1 MKSVLPSLQSYN
13 STFCPINPQQKIA
26 TNVTLSMNVD
36 RTKSMLHS
44 SNQDVE
50 LKKAISDGINKSKS
64 RSHTAKHK
72 RRPETSFQLSPSS
85 ISSTAAAPTSLT
97 SDASCTPT
105 ESPLSPPR
113 VRRFSTNP
121 PLSPPLL
128 KLFRAR
134 DSEWPSLPF
143 CRSVSSP
150 ESHFRHGTCI
160 EEDQRQ
166 RSNQLMKQGHVCRRK
181 IDEEAGEQIRSAE
194 KTKAVNKSNSRREK
208 NAKSNHGTLEYEMT
222 VHSSSVKGTIEAA
235 AWHLHGQSGG
245 RVAPIAKEENSHFG
259 KNLLVTNSKAMSR
272 MRKNDHANGTIT
284 RDKEFE
290 YNNDIESG
298 FCKDE
303 QTNVVVEFLEGK
315 TLICS
320 KTLDQNR
327 DAWSTGVA
335 SAVVMGTAARYNKT
349 ICMFP
354 HGRRVL
360 LPIIMAMMAL
370 ALSIFTASS
379 CRFMSIQPIS
389 SLNEVFQ
396 VGPWFYLSMDDSQE
410 VCMMYPSNVQLDAWF
425 MLARTASALA
435 VCLGVGLVL
444 WTCTL
449 TCIPYSR
456 QSMNSLGIFF
466 FVDSVL
472 QMSTTF
478 FYLSNNCKGG
488 VNDLDNA
495 IGGGYFGGIACSAN
509 QDLVFC
515 IAASALYFAT
525 GWILYIAQGVIAN
538 DPGLSSAEVYTWS
551 AVAKSDDLENGIR
564 TVEKSWIR
572 IPDGSTL
579 MATVVVERKRE
590 TSGGIK
596 TTHAIKTEILPA
608 S

>member
-1 MKSVLPSLQSYN
+1 
-13 STFCPINPQQKIA
+13 
-26 TNVTLSMNVD
+26 MNAD
-36 RTKSMLHS
+36 RTKSVLHS
-44 SNQDVE
+44 SNQELE
-50 LKKAISDGINKSKS
+50 LKKTSSQGIAKSK
-64 RSHTAKHK
+64 RSSHSAANK
-72 RRPETSFQLSPSS
+72 RTPETSFQLSPSS
-85 ISSTAAAPTSLT
+85 VSSSIAAPTSLT
-97 SDASCTPT
+97 SYASSTPT
-105 ESPLSPPR
+105 ESPLSPPH
-113 VRRFSTNP
+113 VRRFSTNS

-134 DSEWPSLPF
+134 DAEWPSLPF

-150 ESHFRHGTCI
+150 DTHHFDNEKCDATHSHPLK
-160 EEDQRQ
+160 DQRQ
-166 RSNQLMKQGHVCRRK
+166 RSKQLMKQWHECRRQIVDDDEPREMK
-181 IDEEAGEQIRSAE
+181 IPT
-194 KTKAVNKSNSRREK
+194 KTIKAPPRSNSVGHKK
-208 NAKSNHGTLEYEMT
+208 NPKSKHGTIEYEMT
-222 VHSSSVKGTIEAA
+222 VHSSSVEGTVEAA

-245 RVAPIAKEENSHFG
+245 RVAPVSKEENPHFG
-259 KNLLVTNSKAMSR
+259 NNVSVTNSKAMSR
-272 MRKNDHANGTIT
+272 MKKNHDKAGVRT
-284 RDKEFE
+284 RDEE
-290 YNNDIESG
+290 SACPCDIESG
-298 FCKDE
+298 CCEDDN
-303 QTNVVVEFLEGK
+303 TNVVVDFLEGK

-320 KTLDQNR
+320 RTLDDNR

-335 SAVVMGTAARYNKT
+335 SAVVMGTAARYNKS

-360 LPIIMAMMAL
+360 LPVIMAMMGL
-370 ALSIFTASS
+370 SLSIFTSSS
-379 CRFMSIQPIS
+379 CRFMTIQPIS
-389 SLNEVFQ
+389 SLSEVFQ
-396 VGPWFYLSMDDSQE
+396 VGPWFYLSMNESQE
-410 VCMMYPSNVQLDAWF
+410 VCMMYPSNIELDSWF
-425 MLARTASALA
+425 MLARAASGLA

-444 WTCTL
+444 WTCTF

-456 QSMNSLGIFF
+456 QSMNSLGICF

-472 QMSTTF
+472 QLCTTF

-488 VNDLDNA
+488 VDDIGNA
-495 IGGGYFGGIACSAN
+495 IGGGYFGGISCSAN

-551 AVAKSDDLENGIR
+551 ALAKSTDLENGMR

-579 MATVVVERKRE
+579 MATVVVEKTRE
-590 TSGGIK
+590 TSGCIK